1 MTRLRPALIVA
12 AALSVAALGFGI
24 ALGRAGDL
32 SETDVINHYADRY
45 AAETGRPRTDCL
57 AVPGAGGIWLSVRCA
72 GAGEARVF
80 DVDRRGRL
88 LSPAEG
94 PST

>member
-1 MTRLRPALIVA
+1 MSRARPAVIVA
-12 AALSVAALGFGI
+12 GALSVAALGFGLV
-24 ALGRAGDL
+24 LGRAGDL

-57 AVPGAGGIWLSVRCA
+57 AVPGADEVWISVRCTGA
-72 GAGEARVF
+72 GAARVF

-88 LSPAEG
+88 LSGGAG